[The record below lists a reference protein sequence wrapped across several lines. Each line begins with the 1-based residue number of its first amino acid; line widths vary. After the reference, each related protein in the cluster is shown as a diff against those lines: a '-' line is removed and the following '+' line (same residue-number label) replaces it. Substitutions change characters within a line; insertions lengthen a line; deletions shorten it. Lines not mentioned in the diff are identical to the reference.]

1 MEAEETATD
10 TIVAEFLEKYGNASR
25 VSEREGERASERGGG
40 GGGGGEE
47 GERERGRGR
56 GKGGGENG
64 DLRLIFV
71 LSLTSLSS

>member
-40 GGGGGEE
+40 GGGGKR
-47 GERERGRGR
+47 EREREGEGGGRG
-56 GKGGGENG
+56 GEKM
-64 DLRLIFV
+64 V
-71 LSLTSLSS
+71 T